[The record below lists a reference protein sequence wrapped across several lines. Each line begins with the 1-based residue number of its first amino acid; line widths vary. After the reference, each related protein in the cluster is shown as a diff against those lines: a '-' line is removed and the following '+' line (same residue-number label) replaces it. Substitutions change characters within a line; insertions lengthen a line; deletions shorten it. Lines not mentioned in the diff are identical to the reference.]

1 MVLCS
6 AAVGVLDPFVDGAS
20 RRARF
25 AVANP
30 VAAPLPRHDGLL
42 AGAAE
47 VDITPPPGM
56 PKAGYSS
63 NAHLGDGF
71 RTRLRARVVHL
82 RSGAT
87 SLALVQCDLLGG
99 SSVLHHLVARQ
110 IADLTDVPIA
120 GLYLG
125 ATHTHAGP
133 GQFLGT
139 DFYNRFAS
147 NKAGF
152 DPAWTAFLAGRIAE
166 AVISAVASRRPA
178 RAAFGRTEVWGLT
191 RNRSLDPHVH
201 NENVHDE
208 RLEPQR
214 KFLAINPWLHLLR
227 VDAEA
232 AGGGTEPLAA
242 MAVFSVHGT
251 GVPQQTR
258 EYNADVWAYLVG
270 ELAHR
275 IEASTGHRPVVGA
288 VEGTHADVAPALR
301 PGCAGHVEAARVGR
315 GIGEEAAAL
324 YQRLEGE
331 LHGELELG
339 CGIREL
345 QLDRS
350 HEVDGIRI
358 ASRPAVGAALV
369 AGAMENLTPVVHRFW
384 PFRAGRP
391 RRRPAGEQGVKH
403 VLGSVR
409 GQALLLPLRSFPRV
423 VPLQVLRI
431 GDVAL
436 AALPFEITVEA
447 GRRIERA
454 AADALGASGVQ
465 RVVVASVANEYFGYV
480 TTPEEYSRQYY
491 EGGHTLYGPNTQPF
505 LAAHIG
511 RLAREVGRTGLVDD
525 RPVSRRFDLRVRRF
539 LPAGGGA
546 RVARRFLDS
555 PAFTDPTASRDGYW
569 EVTWLDVEP
578 GDLAWHEPLVRVE
591 SVDGDHDVWQAATHA
606 GHLVDDQGWALEV
619 THLGPG
625 DEGHR
630 YRVRWWDPA
639 FRGGRRHRFV
649 LLPNAAQPALSG
661 DPFD

>member
-1 MVLCS
+1 M
-6 AAVGVLDPFVDGAS
+6 GVLDPFVDGAT

-25 AVANP
+25 AVANRF
-30 VAAPLPRHDGLL
+30 AEPLPPSAGLL

-47 VDITPPPGM
+47 ADLTPPPGL

-82 RSGAT
+82 RAGTASM
-87 SLALVQCDLLGG
+87 ALVQCDLLGG

-110 IADLTDVPIA
+110 IADVTDVPLA

-152 DPAWTAFLAGRIAE
+152 DAAWTAFLADRIAE
-166 AVISAVASRRPA
+166 AVISAVATRQPA
-178 RAAFGRTEVWGLT
+178 RAAFGRAEVWGLT

-201 NENVHDE
+201 NESVADK
-208 RLEPQR
+208 RTEPQR
-214 KFLAINPWLHLLR
+214 KFLAINPWLNLLR
-227 VDAEA
+227 VDTA
-232 AGGGTEPLAA
+232 AADGSTEPLAA
-242 MAVFSVHGT
+242 MVIFSVHGT

-270 ELAHR
+270 EMAHR

-315 GIGEEAAAL
+315 AVGAEAAVL
-324 YQRLEGE
+324 YDRLEGE
-331 LHGELELG
+331 LRNDLELG
-339 CGIREL
+339 CGIREV

-350 HEVDGIRI
+350 REVDGIRI
-358 ASRPAVGAALV
+358 ASRPAVGAALI
-369 AGAMENLTPVVHRFW
+369 AGAMENLTPVVHRLW
-384 PFRAGRP
+384 PFSAGHP

-403 VLGSVR
+403 VLGSVP
-409 GQALLLPLRSFPRV
+409 GQALVLPLRSFPRV
-423 VPLQVLRI
+423 IPLQVLRI
-431 GDVAL
+431 GEVAI

-454 AADALGASGVQ
+454 AATALAGAGVA
-465 RVVVASVANEYFGYV
+465 RVVVTSVANEYFGYV

-505 LAAHIG
+505 LAAHMG
-511 RLAREVGRTGLVDD
+511 RLAHEVGRTGFVDD
-525 RPVSRRFDLRVRRF
+525 RPLSRRFDLRARRF

-546 RVARRFLDS
+546 RVARRFLD
-555 PAFTDPTASRDGYW
+555 PPTFIDPSASCDGCW
-569 EVTWLDVEP
+569 EATWLDVDP
-578 GDLAWHEPLVRVE
+578 GDLAWHEPLARVE
-591 SVDGDHDVWQAATHA
+591 SVDGHHEAWELAVN
-606 GHLVDDQGWALEV
+606 GGRPVDDQGWELEIS
-619 THLGPG
+619 HLGVG
-625 DEGHR
+625 DGGHR
-630 YRVRWWDPA
+630 YRIRWWDPA
-639 FRGGRRHRFV
+639 FRSGRRFRFV
-649 LLPNAAQPALSG
+649 LLPNGGQPVLAG